1 MEEGRVRQVGMG
13 VVGEGLAA
21 LAALAGTRGLDQAPP
36 SKSSS

>member
-13 VVGEGLAA
+13 VGGEG